1 MLNGKNIILRHPK
14 QEDLI
19 SFNKWRNYLEIK
31 KQALLHPFPITM
43 EQELDWFQ
51 HISHDKSNRNIF
63 FSIVSIDEKLIGYT
77 QLSELDWIN
86 KNCFFGIIIG
96 EKENHGKGY
105 GSEALNLLIDYAF
118 NNLNLHK
125 VTLKVVDYNKQ
136 AIKLYEKKGF
146 VKEGIL
152 KENILQNNEYSDVS
166 IYSIFNKNR

>member
-1 MLNGKNIILRHPK
+1 MLSVIVPAYK
-14 QEDLI
+14 QEKTIVKDLHRI
-19 SFNKWRNYLEIK
+19 ENTLKQIRYDYEI
-31 KQALLHPFPITM
+31 ICVVDGS
-43 EQELDWFQ
+43 LDRTYEKARQ
-51 HISHDKSNRNIF
+51 VSSAKVKIF
-63 FSIVSIDEKLIGYT
+63 SYE
-77 QLSELDWIN
+77 
-86 KNCFFGIIIG
+86 
-96 EKENHGKGY
+96 ENHGKGY

-152 KENILQNNEYSDVS
+152 KENILQNNEYLDVS